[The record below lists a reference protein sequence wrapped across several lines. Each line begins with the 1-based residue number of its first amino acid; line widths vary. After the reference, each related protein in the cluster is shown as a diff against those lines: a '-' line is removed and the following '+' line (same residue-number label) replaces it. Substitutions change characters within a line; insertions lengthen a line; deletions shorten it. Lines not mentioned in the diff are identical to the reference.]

1 MWSAD
6 EVAGLCYTHYSTK
19 LPKQGKPDPNREW
32 TLLAA
37 VVKVESA
44 PERKACLNGG
54 NLQGD
59 ILNDSHAEVIAKR
72 SFQRYLIHQLWL
84 AVSHQQGSIFS
95 PGTEIGKWKLKP
107 HITFIFFCSHTPCG
121 DASIIPMTKPE
132 DQPCELVSRKDPTSH
147 SADCSGNHD
156 PVGPENKR
164 KTEETASDH
173 VTKRMKTV
181 ISDSACEVT
190 ERIAVQ
196 YVPGNQ
202 QNVQDTD
209 TSRSEFITDGQR
221 EILTC
226 AKETGLIG
234 ATVMDVYRTGAK
246 CVLGERDDARRP
258 GVKYHHVGLLRVK
271 PGRGDR
277 TCSMSCSDKLAR
289 WNVLGCQGAL
299 LMHFLQHP
307 VYLSAIVV
315 GKCPYSQEVMQR
327 AVIERCQ
334 HISFLPDGFHV
345 QDVKM
350 LQSNLQFKHSRHAI
364 QTAHA
369 NGKAKLVPCGAAIS
383 WSAVP
388 EQPLDVTS
396 NGFKQGTTK
405 KGIGSRQTRSRICK
419 VELFHVFQRL
429 MASISQENVPESL
442 REKKLETYWEY
453 KEAAANYQEAW
464 KVLRSQALGAWV
476 KNTKDYLQFT

>member
-1 MWSAD
+1 MSSCAAWAKGVAAELPPKGRGRSLPWDLLPEQPEDAG
-6 EVAGLCYTHYSTK
+6 VATPVPGKARSRAGL
-19 LPKQGKPDPNREW
+19 GEW
-32 TLLAA
+32 HGAAPGLLGSLSGPAAGGLLARRRVTKE
-37 VVKVESA
+37 VVAMGTGTKCIGRA
-44 PERKACLNGG
+44 RMRKTG
-54 NLQGD
+54 
-59 ILNDSHAEVIAKR
+59 
-72 SFQRYLIHQLWL
+72 
-84 AVSHQQGSIFS
+84 
-95 PGTEIGKWKLKP
+95 
-107 HITFIFFCSHTPCG
+107 G

-132 DQPCELVSRKDPTSH
+132 DQPCELVSRKDPRRH
-147 SADCSGNHD
+147 SAECSGNHD

-173 VTKRMKTV
+173 VIKRMKTV
-181 ISDSACEVT
+181 ISDSTCEVT
-190 ERIAVQ
+190 ERIAAQ

-209 TSRSEFITDGQR
+209 PSCSEFITDGQR
-221 EILTC
+221 QILTC

-234 ATVMDVYRTGAK
+234 AKVMDVYRTGAK

-258 GVKYHHVGLLRVK
+258 GVEYHHVGLLRVK

-307 VYLSAIVV
+307 VYLSAVVV
-315 GKCPYSQEVMQR
+315 GKCPYSQEVMRR

-345 QDVKM
+345 QEVKM

-364 QTAHA
+364 QAAHA

-429 MASISQENVPESL
+429 MASISQENLPESL

-464 KVLRSQALGAWV
+464 KALHSQALGTWV

>member
-44 PERKACLNGG
+44 PEREACLNVG
-54 NLQGD
+54 NLQVTK
-59 ILNDSHAEVIAKR
+59 EVVAM
-72 SFQRYLIHQLWL
+72 
-84 AVSHQQGSIFS
+84 
-95 PGTEIGKWKLKP
+95 GTGTKCIGRARMRK
-107 HITFIFFCSHTPCG
+107 TGG

-132 DQPCELVSRKDPTSH
+132 DQPCELVSRKDPRRH
-147 SADCSGNHD
+147 SAECSGNHD

-173 VTKRMKTV
+173 VIKRMKTV
-181 ISDSACEVT
+181 ISDSTCEVT
-190 ERIAVQ
+190 ERIAAQ

-209 TSRSEFITDGQR
+209 PSCSEFITDGHS
-221 EILTC
+221 LTC

-234 ATVMDVYRTGAK
+234 AKVMDVYRTGAK

-258 GVKYHHVGLLRVK
+258 GVEYHHVGLLRVK

-307 VYLSAIVV
+307 VYLSAVVV

-345 QDVKM
+345 QEVKM

-405 KGIGSRQTRSRICK
+405 KGIGSHQTRSRICK

-429 MASISQENVPESL
+429 MANISQENLPESL

-464 KVLRSQALGAWV
+464 KALHSQALGTWV